1 MSLAN
6 SINLRKT
13 TEYPFYS
20 EARVIPH
27 LYGNLKVNAFQYQA
41 NSKMFLIASH
51 PIQQVL
57 NVWVE
62 GKLYKNW
69 QLHNTA
75 DSLNKSVALLELD
88 KPASNVV
95 VELKGKMKASGELIE
110 NPIDVIEDILKLAGI
125 NLVSSRFSSL
135 RSLCSDISIH
145 YVLQDDKATVRAII
159 ESISKSI
166 GIAFSSGLMSLGC
179 LYPSNYTTSYKT
191 LTSNRIKNLQATI
204 NDVDYYNK
212 LIFDYNSDYS
222 SNNSQNSITL
232 KATSDEAERTLN
244 FSAPEI
250 VSNNSAM
257 SVATRILQYHARRKY
272 SVTFETDDTNIL
284 PTDIISISHPLFSAT
299 KSYIAF
305 VKNAQTDLLSRT
317 NRITA
322 EIVLEDAPT
331 IKLLG
336 QSKVY
341 VGTASEISYT
351 YQNGILEIS
360 VFSIEKKPLKNAVVE
375 ILKKEVKT
383 DANGIAKFTL
393 PSGTYNVKI
402 SATGYNTQISEIT
415 I

>member
-1 MSLAN
+1 MSLAQ

-51 PIQQVL
+51 PIQTVL
-57 NVWVE
+57 NVWVD

-75 DSLNKSVALLELD
+75 DSLNKSVSLLELD
-88 KPASNVV
+88 KPANSVV
-95 VELKGKMKASGELIE
+95 VELKGKMKTSGELIE
-110 NPIDVIEDILKLAGI
+110 NPIDVLSDILSLAGI
-125 NLVSSRFSSL
+125 SITPSRFSSL

-145 YVLQDDKATVRAII
+145 YVLQDDKSTIRSII
-159 ESISKSI
+159 ENISKSI
-166 GIAFSSGLMSLGC
+166 GIAFSTGLMGLGC
-179 LYPSNYTTSYKT
+179 LYPSNYTTAYKT

-204 NDVDYYNK
+204 NDEYYNK
-212 LIFDYNSDYS
+212 IIFDYNADYA

-257 SVATRILQYHARRKY
+257 SVATRLLQYHARRKY

-284 PTDIISISHPLFSAT
+284 PTDIISISHPLFSST

-322 EIVLEDAPT
+322 EIVLEEPPT

-351 YQNGILEIS
+351 YENGILSIS
-360 VFSIEKKPLKNAVVE
+360 VFSIEKKPLKNAIVE
-375 ILKKEVKT
+375 INKKEVKT

-393 PSGTYNVKI
+393 PNGTYSVKI
-402 SATGYNTQISEIT
+402 SASGYNTQISEIT